1 MTPGVRPATA
11 ADVPALAALI
21 NRAYR
26 VEDFFIDGDRT
37 SEADVR
43 RQIDRFLILEEE
55 DGALGACVLVQV
67 NGERGYLGVLS
78 VDPDRQ
84 GGGRGRRMVEAVEE
98 TCRAAGCTVLD
109 IRVIDLREEL
119 PPFYRKLGFVE
130 TGTQPFPEAER
141 HKLKRTAHFILMSKR
156 L

>member
-1 MTPGVRPATA
+1 MKLMPASSARDRIACAVASSALTACIIDRSSASPKVMAPRHSVDTLTPLAPRLRYSMGSSSRGRIPPLTPGVRPATA

-84 GGGRGRRMVEAVEE
+84 GGGR
-98 TCRAAGCTVLD
+98 
-109 IRVIDLREEL
+109 
-119 PPFYRKLGFVE
+119 
-130 TGTQPFPEAER
+130 
-141 HKLKRTAHFILMSKR
+141 
-156 L
+156 